1 MGLAGDKPDTELLT
15 CLNPRLSSAIEQP
28 DRVTIT
34 EHYRTTASAAVHRE
48 SCWAIAGCEC
58 QRPC

>member
-1 MGLAGDKPDTELLT
+1 M
-15 CLNPRLSSAIEQP
+15 NPRLSSAIEQP